1 MNVTVSAFSFLQKK
15 LKGRLAGYYDVPVLL
30 EEGGTVSMLICGLG
44 LDEGDV
50 EGAFV
55 NGGACCVGTVLHDG
69 DRVGLVPPGTP
80 GPHRVYLGLHPRVKK
95 VKVSGKTRGLKSP
108 AGKEGG

>member
-1 MNVTVSAFSFLQKK
+1 MMTVTVSAFSFLQDK
-15 LKGRLAGYYDVPVLL
+15 LKGKLPGYYESPARL
-30 EEGGTVSMLICGLG
+30 EEGATVRMLISGLG
-44 LDEGDV
+44 LEEGDV

-55 NGGACCVGTVLHDG
+55 NGKIRCVDTVLRDG

-95 VKVSGKTRGLKSP
+95 V
-108 AGKEGG
+108 